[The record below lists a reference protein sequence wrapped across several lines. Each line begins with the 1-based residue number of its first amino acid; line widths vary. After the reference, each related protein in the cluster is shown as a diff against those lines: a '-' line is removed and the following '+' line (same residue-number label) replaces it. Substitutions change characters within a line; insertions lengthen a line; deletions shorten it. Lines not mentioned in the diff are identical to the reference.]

1 MVTPVRSWADD
12 YDIFAAEYVSDPFPI
27 WDELR
32 GSCPIAHS
40 ERYGGSW
47 LPTRYED
54 VAAIAHDVA
63 HFSSRNVSVV
73 VPQTDEIDDDRPN
86 PVPDGL
92 PPITGD

>member
-1 MVTPVRSWADD
+1 MATPVGSWAED
-12 YDIFAAEYVSDPFPI
+12 YDISDPEYVGDPFPI

-40 ERYGGSW
+40 DRYGGSW

-54 VAAIAHDVA
+54 VAAIAHDVE

-73 VPQTDEIDDDRPN
+73 VVESSEARK
-86 PVPDGL
+86 
-92 PPITGD
+92 